1 MERHNW
7 MSNFQY
13 KSILD
18 LVIPGSH
25 DSFAYNMMITG
36 PNTNN
41 MPKLFNLF
49 INFWSK
55 TQNKTIHEQLMM
67 GIRYFDLRITKYNG
81 NFHTI
86 HSLISISLEDVLIP
100 IIEFVK
106 RYPTEKLILDFNHL
120 YLEDRNEFK
129 EYIMKRLNGLM
140 IINSYANRT
149 KMLNQLDGSIFV
161 FMSGVSNDYIALSD
175 EISSYWHDTNKII
188 QLVQDIKNEPISN
201 DLSVCQGILTPIQ
214 SDVILGIILFLFF
227 PVSLQEMTDNNKN
240 LIYTAIG
247 ESISNKNIVIVDYV
261 DEDFVDICLTE
272 NYNRLLNV

>member
-1 MERHNW
+1 MQRHNW

-81 NFHTI
+81 NFYTI

-106 RYPTEKLILDFNHL
+106 RYPTEKIILDFNHL

-129 EYIMKRLNGLM
+129 EYIMQRLDGLM
-140 IINSYANRT
+140 IVNSYDNRT

-161 FMSGVSNDYIALSD
+161 FMSGVSNDYIALTD

-272 NYNRLLNV
+272 NYNRMLNV

>member
-1 MERHNW
+1 
-7 MSNFQY
+7 
-13 KSILD
+13 
-18 LVIPGSH
+18 
-25 DSFAYNMMITG
+25 
-36 PNTNN
+36 
-41 MPKLFNLF
+41 
-49 INFWSK
+49 
-55 TQNKTIHEQLMM
+55 
-67 GIRYFDLRITKYNG
+67 
-81 NFHTI
+81 
-86 HSLISISLEDVLIP
+86 
-100 IIEFVK
+100 
-106 RYPTEKLILDFNHL
+106 
-120 YLEDRNEFK
+120 
-129 EYIMKRLNGLM
+129 
-140 IINSYANRT
+140 
-149 KMLNQLDGSIFV
+149 MLNQLDGSIFV
-161 FMSGVSNDYIALSD
+161 FMSGVSNEYIALTD

>member
-1 MERHNW
+1 MQRHNW

-67 GIRYFDLRITKYNG
+67 GIRYFDLRLDSDG
-81 NFHTI
+81 NNN
-86 HSLISISLEDVLIP
+86 EA

-129 EYIMKRLNGLM
+129 EYIMQRLDGLM
-140 IINSYANRT
+140 IINSYDNRT

-161 FMSGVSNDYIALSD
+161 FMSGVSNDYIALTD

-272 NYNRLLNV
+272 NYNRMLNV